1 MDTSAPPA
9 PPRPVAP
16 QPPPPAQAHPLHLAL
31 AQTLAQPGGLV
42 FASQLFPGAGASAA
56 PGLPQAH
63 APAPAVTAVPA
74 TAVMP
79 GTVVPGP
86 IGAPQMNAD
95 GTAYL
100 PGLTKSGKRRRK
112 HPVAEVKGQWT
123 QEEDERLIRRA
134 VAVIWQGCTFL
145 ARLAACHEL
154 VSAALRST
162 LVL

>member
-1 MDTSAPPA
+1 MRAM
-9 PPRPVAP
+9 RV
-16 QPPPPAQAHPLHLAL
+16 QAR
-31 AQTLAQPGGLV
+31 QR
-42 FASQLFPGAGASAA
+42 A
-56 PGLPQAH
+56 PGWTPARPH

-134 VAVIWQGCTFL
+134 GAVISGMDVQSEH
-145 ARLAACHEL
+145 A
-154 VSAALRST
+154 
-162 LVL
+162 